1 MSTDAAARRPRIN
14 ILAVMLCCLAGTLP
28 AVLNGLVAPGIAMA
42 AEEGDMPTEESGNP
56 TKDAPAQS
64 EASKN
69 GEDGPLVDEPTK
81 PDADESE
88 EIFVPSED
96 ISEDIDVPF
105 PVDI

>member
-1 MSTDAAARRPRIN
+1 
-14 ILAVMLCCLAGTLP
+14 
-28 AVLNGLVAPGIAMA
+28 MA
-42 AEEGDMPTEESGNP
+42 AEEDETPTEQSGNP
-56 TKDAPAQS
+56 TEDATAQS

-69 GEDGPLVDEPTK
+69 GEDGRPVDEPTK